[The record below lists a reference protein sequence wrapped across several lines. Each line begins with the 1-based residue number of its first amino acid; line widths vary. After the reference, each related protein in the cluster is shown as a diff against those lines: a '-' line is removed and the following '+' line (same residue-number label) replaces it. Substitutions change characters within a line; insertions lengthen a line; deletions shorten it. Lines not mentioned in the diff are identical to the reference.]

1 MMPDNP
7 ASPNDP
13 RAARL
18 AALKREYAERRASL
32 PAHSISAA
40 QLIRLEELED
50 EIAALRAE
58 IASDSTPSS

>member
-1 MMPDNP
+1 MPDNS

-13 RAARL
+13 RATRL

-32 PAHSISAA
+32 PAHSVPAS
-40 QLIRLEELED
+40 QMIRLEELED

-58 IASDSTPSS
+58 ITSEGAPSS

>member
-1 MMPDNP
+1 MSNSTTNQHDQ
-7 ASPNDP
+7 
-13 RAARL
+13 RGERL

-32 PAHSISAA
+32 PAHSVSAA

-58 IASDSTPSS
+58 IASESAPSS

>member
-1 MMPDNP
+1 MMPNNTTDQH
-7 ASPNDP
+7 DQ
-13 RAARL
+13 RAERL

-32 PAHSISAA
+32 PAHSVPAA

-58 IASDSTPSS
+58 MASEGAPSS

>member
-1 MMPDNP
+1 MMSNVTTDPH
-7 ASPNDP
+7 DP
-13 RAARL
+13 RAERL

-32 PAHSISAA
+32 PAHSVSAA

-58 IASDSTPSS
+58 IASRSTPSS